1 MYVKKIGISVG
12 YRPRR
17 ERLGYWILLIATW
30 HSVLLFAGKK
40 HTELEEKI

>member
-1 MYVKKIGISVG
+1 VG

-40 HTELEEKI
+40 HTELEENKYFKAVTVS

>member
-1 MYVKKIGISVG
+1 MG

-40 HTELEEKI
+40 HTEQEEKTYFKAVTVS